1 MNLKYYYWYYKNALP
16 GWLCDALVSNVL
28 KDQQIKTGLV
38 NPKKGGVTDL
48 KIRDSNICFLTDQ
61 WLKSVLTFY
70 MQDANQR
77 AGWNF
82 DIENSEDTQFT
93 IYNKDQYYDWH
104 VDQDLDPYQQGAY
117 KGLTRKISL
126 SVSLNDESKYEAGD
140 FKFGYNNRET
150 VCKELKQKGTVVV
163 FPSFIH
169 HKVEPVKKGV
179 RYSMVKWFLGKS
191 FK

>member
-1 MNLKYYYWYYKNALP
+1 MNLRYYYWYYKNALP
-16 GWLCDALVSNVL
+16 GWLCDALVSSVL
-28 KDQQIKTGLV
+28 KNREIKTGLV
-38 NPKKGGVTDL
+38 DPQKGGVTDL
-48 KIRDSNICFLTDQ
+48 KIRDSNICFLNDQ

-104 VDQDLDPYQQGAY
+104 VDQDLDPYQQGVY

-140 FKFGYNNRET
+140 FKFGYNYKET
-150 VCKELKQKGTVVV
+150 TCKELKQKGTVVV

-179 RYSMVKWFLGKS
+179 RYSIVKWFLGKS

>member
-1 MNLKYYYWYYKNALP
+1 
-16 GWLCDALVSNVL
+16 
-28 KDQQIKTGLV
+28 
-38 NPKKGGVTDL
+38 
-48 KIRDSNICFLTDQ
+48 
-61 WLKSVLTFY
+61 

-104 VDQDLDPYQQGAY
+104 VDQDLDPYQQGVY

-140 FKFGYNNRET
+140 FKFGYNYKET
-150 VCKELKQKGTVVV
+150 TCKELKQKGTVVV

-179 RYSMVKWFLGKS
+179 RYSIVKWFLGKS

>member
-1 MNLKYYYWYYKNALP
+1 MNLRYYYWYYKNALP
-16 GWLCDALVSNVL
+16 GWLCDALVSSVL
-28 KDQQIKTGLV
+28 KNREIKTGLV
-38 NPKKGGVTDL
+38 DPQKGGVTDL
-48 KIRDSNICFLTDQ
+48 KIRDSNICFLNDQ

-140 FKFGYNNRET
+140 FKFGYNYKET
-150 VCKELKQKGTVVV
+150 TCKELKQKGTVVV

-179 RYSMVKWFLGKS
+179 RYSIVKWFLGKS